1 MSGVS
6 ETLLPIGPHVEPVSL
21 QLADG
26 DSSSGDLLAGPRE
39 LQVPEQTV
47 QHFLKYPRYNNKVQ
61 LWLYF
66 NFIALTFLHFD

>member
-6 ETLLPIGPHVEPVSL
+6 ETLLPICPHVEPVSL

-47 QHFLKYPRYNNKVQ
+47 QHFDK
-61 LWLYF
+61 
-66 NFIALTFLHFD
+66 IALVGNGEVLTLV